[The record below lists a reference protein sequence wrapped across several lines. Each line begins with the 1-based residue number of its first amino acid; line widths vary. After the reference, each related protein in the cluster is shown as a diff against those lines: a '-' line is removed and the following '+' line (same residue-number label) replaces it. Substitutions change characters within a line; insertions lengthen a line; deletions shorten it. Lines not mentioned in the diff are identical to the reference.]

1 MESGVDFTAIDMPM
15 VNRLTVHML
24 AAAAERATSSPSG
37 IATFGSLFNSYL
49 RNIRSIVA
57 MRRAA
62 LLSLSVSRSRAA

>member
-1 MESGVDFTAIDMPM
+1 MKSGIDFITIDMPM

-24 AAAAERATSSPSG
+24 AVAAECATSSPSG

-49 RNIRSIVA
+49 GNIRSIVA

-62 LLSLSVSRSRAA
+62 LPSLPVSRSRAA